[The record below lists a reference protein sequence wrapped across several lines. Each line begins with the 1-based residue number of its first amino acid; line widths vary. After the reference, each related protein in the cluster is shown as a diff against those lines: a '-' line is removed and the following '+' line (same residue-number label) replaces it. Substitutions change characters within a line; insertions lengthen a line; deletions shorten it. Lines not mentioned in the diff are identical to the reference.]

1 MNEVTDF
8 LYFAFQIWMI
18 IQLITTQY
26 LTDIIVQDDTC
37 KISFWKVNNC

>member
-1 MNEVTDF
+1 
-8 LYFAFQIWMI
+8 MI

-37 KISFWKVNNC
+37 KISF